1 MNTHAAAIDRHFGPP
16 LLIPA
21 LLYLAL
27 FVGSLVCAMGLA
39 QGFFPTPW
47 NTLQEK
53 VAYFAANATTTR
65 VMAFLQFGAAIPL
78 AVFTATVTSRIR
90 FFGSRAAGPSIAL
103 AGGLLASFSL
113 AASAAMEWMLAR
125 PGTLES
131 PQLVSAF
138 YDLAFLLGGPIHMA
152 GLGLL
157 LLGVSVS
164 AFFMRLIPRWICILG
179 IVVAV
184 VAEISTVTLL
194 TFNASFLLPARFP
207 AFVWMIAVAVT
218 LPAWKLKGSMES

>member
-27 FVGSLVCAMGLA
+27 LLGSLVCAMGLA

-53 VAYFAANATTTR
+53 VAYFAANAGTTR
-65 VMAFLQFGAAIPL
+65 VMAFLQLGAAIPL
-78 AVFTATVTSRIR
+78 AIYTATVTSRIR

-113 AASAAMEWMLAR
+113 AASALMEWMLTR

-138 YDLAFLLGGPIHMA
+138 YDLAFLLGGPVHMA

-164 AFFMRLIPRWICILG
+164 LFFMRLIPRWICVMG

-184 VAEISTVTLL
+184 VSEFSTLTLL

-207 AFVWMIAVAVT
+207 AFVWMVAVAIT
-218 LPAWKLKGSMES
+218 LPAWKLKGSLD